1 MKWASAHFFC
11 HMKKIIGTLSLLTLG
26 LTAMAQYPTI
36 GKIHRYDAALDA
48 LLDTT
53 AKIEILANGFTWSEG
68 PVWVKKEGYLL
79 FTDVP
84 ENTIHKWSEAK
95 GLEVFLKPSGYTGTG
110 VYSEEP
116 GANGLIINSKGN
128 LVSCEHGDRRIAEMP
143 IHHPEQKKTLAHM
156 YEGKK
161 LNSPN
166 DLVQKKSGDYYFTD
180 PPYGLPGRGKPEP
193 AKELDFQGVYR
204 INKKGEISLQI
215 KNLGRPNGLAFN
227 PDESILYVGTSER
240 PTLINAYPVDKEG
253 NLGEGK
259 LFFDASELAKQ
270 GIRGGYD
277 GMKVDAKGNVWTT
290 GPGGVLIINSSGKLL
305 GRIATGNGN
314 SNVAFGGADGKY
326 LFITSDMNL
335 LLVKIK

>member
-1 MKWASAHFFC
+1 M
-11 HMKKIIGTLSLLTLG
+11 TLG
-26 LTAMAQYPTI
+26 IAALAQYPTT

-48 LLDTT
+48 LLDST
-53 AKIEILANGFTWSEG
+53 AKIEIVANGFTWSEG
-68 PVWVKKEGYLL
+68 PVWVKKGGYLL

-116 GANGLIINSKGN
+116 GANGLIINNKGN

-143 IHHPEQKKTLAHM
+143 LHHPDKKKTLAHLF
-156 YEGKK
+156 EGKQ

-204 INKKGEISLQI
+204 IDTHGNLSLQV
-215 KNLGRPNGLAFN
+215 KGMSRPNGLAFT
-227 PDESILYVGTSER
+227 PDERILYVGSSDPRESHI
-240 PTLINAYPVDKEG
+240 LAFPVDKQG
-253 NLGEGK
+253 NLGEGN
-259 LFFDASELAKQ
+259 LFFTASELAKQ

-290 GPGGVLIINSSGKLL
+290 GPGGILIISAEGKLL
-305 GRIATGNGN
+305 GRIATGNPN

-335 LLVKIK
+335 LRLKMQ

>member
-11 HMKKIIGTLSLLTLG
+11 FMKKILFILG
-26 LTAMAQYPTI
+26 LMSLGVDTMAQYPTI
-36 GKIHRYDAALDA
+36 GKIHRYDAGLDA

-53 AKIEILANGFTWSEG
+53 AKIEIVANGFTWSEG

-84 ENTIHKWSEAK
+84 KNTIHKWSEAK

-116 GANGLIINSKGN
+116 GANGLIINTKGN

-143 IHHPEQKKTLAHM
+143 IHHPDQKKTLAHTF
-156 YEGKK
+156 EGKK

-204 INKKGEISLQI
+204 INTKGEISLQI
-215 KNLGRPNGLAFN
+215 KDLSRPNGLAFS
-227 PDESILYVGTSER
+227 PDERILYVGTSER
-240 PTLINAYPVDKEG
+240 PTLINAYSVDKAG

-259 LFFDASELAKQ
+259 LFFDASVLAKE

-290 GPGGVLIINSSGKLL
+290 GPGGVLVINSAGKLL
-305 GRIATGNGN
+305 GRIATGNRN

-326 LFITSDMNL
+326 VFITSDMNL
-335 LLVKIK
+335 LRIKIK

>member
-1 MKWASAHFFC
+1 
-11 HMKKIIGTLSLLTLG
+11 
-26 LTAMAQYPTI
+26 
-36 GKIHRYDAALDA
+36 
-48 LLDTT
+48 
-53 AKIEILANGFTWSEG
+53 
-68 PVWVKKEGYLL
+68 
-79 FTDVP
+79 
-84 ENTIHKWSEAK
+84 
-95 GLEVFLKPSGYTGTG
+95 LKPSGFTGTG

-143 IHHPEQKKTLAHM
+143 LNHPEQKKTLAHTF
-156 YEGKK
+156 EGKQ

-204 INKKGEISLQI
+204 INTKGEISLQI
-215 KNLGRPNGLAFN
+215 KDLGRPNGLAFN

-240 PTLINAYPVDKEG
+240 PTLINAYTVDKAG

-259 LFFDASELAKQ
+259 LFFDASELAKE

-290 GPGGVLIINSSGKLL
+290 GPGGVLVINSAGKLL
-305 GRIATGNGN
+305 GRIATGNRN
-314 SNVAFGGADGKY
+314 SNVAFGRADGKY
-326 LFITSDMNL
+326 VFITSDMNL
-335 LLVKIK
+335 LRIKIK

>member
-1 MKWASAHFFC
+1 
-11 HMKKIIGTLSLLTLG
+11 MKKILVTMGLLSLG
-26 LTAMAQYPTI
+26 LSTMAQYPTI
-36 GKIHRYDAALDA
+36 GKIHRYDAGLDA

-53 AKIEILANGFTWSEG
+53 AKIEIVAQGFTWSEG

-95 GLEVFLKPSGYTGTG
+95 GLEVFLKPAGYTGTG

-116 GANGLIINSKGN
+116 GANGLIINTKGN

-143 IHHPEQKKTLAHM
+143 LNHPDQKKTLAHT
-156 YEGKK
+156 YEGKQ

-204 INKKGEISLQI
+204 INTKGEISLQI
-215 KNLGRPNGLAFN
+215 KDLGRPNGLAFS

-240 PTLINAYPVDKEG
+240 PTLINAYPVDKAG
-253 NLGEGK
+253 NLGESK
-259 LFFDASELAKQ
+259 LFFDAAELAKE

-277 GMKVDAKGNVWTT
+277 GMKVDTKGNVWTT
-290 GPGGVLIINSSGKLL
+290 GPGGVLIINSAGKLL
-305 GRIATGNGN
+305 GRIATGNRN

-326 LFITSDMNL
+326 VFITSDMNL
-335 LLVKIK
+335 LRIKIK